1 MTMSEVRKEHGVTD
15 QERESSTR
23 QARVSG
29 YPAGDPRVM
38 LAARVLAS
46 VALLVTA
53 IIHTRLAFQLGVG
66 GVPLERG
73 TLFLVQAV
81 VSALLAMAMFTRDSR
96 VWLFAVVLSAS
107 GLVGILVSVYLP
119 IPAFGPFYAIDEP
132 TWLVTKGIV
141 ALAELTVIAL
151 WLIRRIAP
159 ASPPE

>member
-1 MTMSEVRKEHGVTD
+1 MTASHVSTSVEEGEPLTSQATESEH
-15 QERESSTR
+15 
-23 QARVSG
+23 
-29 YPAGDPRVM
+29 PAGDPRAL
-38 LAARVLAS
+38 LAARVLAA

-107 GLVGILVSVYLP
+107 GLLGILVSVYLP

-132 TWLVTKGIV
+132 TWLLTKGIV
-141 ALAELTVIAL
+141 ALAELTVIVL
-151 WLIRRIAP
+151 WLIRKIAP
-159 ASPPE
+159 PSPTV